1 MSCASYVSQTGVCTN
16 ATVTTCAEHT
26 AVVLPAKPKTS
37 QYLQYEPQVFLVTL
51 SGLFYMVAAFFGSV
65 VYVQLRRRKRCG
77 GDLTQDINENMRCI
91 LQVYTAAYIVV
102 LAGIL

>member
-1 MSCASYVSQTGVCTN
+1 MIETMD
-16 ATVTTCAEHT
+16 
-26 AVVLPAKPKTS
+26 L
-37 QYLQYEPQVFLVTL
+37 YLQYEPQVFLVTL

-65 VYVQLRRRKRCG
+65 VYVQLRRRKQCG
-77 GDLTQDINENMRCI
+77 GDLTQDINENMRCV